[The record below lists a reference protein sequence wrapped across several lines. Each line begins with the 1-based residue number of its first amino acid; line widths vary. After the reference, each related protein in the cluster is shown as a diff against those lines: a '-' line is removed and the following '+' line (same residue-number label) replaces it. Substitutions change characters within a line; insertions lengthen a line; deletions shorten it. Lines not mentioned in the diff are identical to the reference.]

1 MEGPMSRAD
10 LLEQIASKAREVRVA
25 QRAYF
30 AASRAGAF
38 RGDELSTS
46 KRLERELDQLLAQLS
61 GAPRVEPRQ
70 RSLFGEE
77 I

>member
-1 MEGPMSRAD
+1 MTRAE
-10 LLEQIASKAREVRVA
+10 LLEQIATVAREMRQA

-46 KRLERELDQLLAQLS
+46 KRLEREVDGLLVQLAELDA
-61 GAPRVEPRQ
+61 GGPRQ
-70 RSLFGEE
+70 RSLFGDEPP
-77 I
+77 

>member
-1 MEGPMSRAD
+1 MNRVE
-10 LLEQIASKAREVRVA
+10 LLERIASKAAEVREA

-46 KRLERELDQLLAQLS
+46 KRLERELDKLLAQLEGKAAES
-61 GAPRVEPRQ
+61 RQ
-70 RSLFGEE
+70 GSLFGGEP
-77 I
+77 

>member
-10 LLEQIASKAREVRVA
+10 LLEAIAAKAREVRVA

-38 RGDELSTS
+38 RGAELDTS
-46 KRLERELDQLLAQLS
+46 RRLERELDRLLEQLD
-61 GAPRVEPRQ
+61 APQ
-70 RSLFGEE
+70 RSLFEGDS
-77 I
+77 